1 MREITFRYHLS
12 FLVTILSI
20 IWNDIGR
27 NGSWVWRFFA
37 LVWGFCYS
45 CRVCEFHKRSSV
57 YIIRTKICKSDNHI
71 FIINDNASIHKTKND
86 LDAVEENKINFFSQ
100 FRTGLRLICQPK
112 IISLE
117 WNLLVYLIILLWESK
132 YVTIPAIYNY
142 IKNELITLKNASV
155 HPQPRNAPEIKRQCK
170 AMAEYLLYNQPK
182 AYVFIDGFGFNL
194 STQRRMGWSKC
205 GTQAIN
211 ITPLQRGVNVSVW
224 LAVEKT
230 KGDMLSRIT
239 K

>member
-1 MREITFRYHLS
+1 M
-12 FLVTILSI
+12 ILPI
-20 IWNDIGR
+20 C
-27 NGSWVWRFFA
+27 GSWLWRFFA

-57 YIIRTKICKSDNHI
+57 YIIRKKICKSDNKI

-100 FRTGLRLICQPK
+100 PK

-117 WNLLVYLIILLWESK
+117 WNFLVYLIILLWESK

-155 HPQPRNAPEIKRQCK
+155 HPQQRNAPEIKRQCK
-170 AMAEYLLYNQPK
+170 AIAEYLLYNQQK

-194 STQRRMGWSKC
+194 STQKRMGWSKC